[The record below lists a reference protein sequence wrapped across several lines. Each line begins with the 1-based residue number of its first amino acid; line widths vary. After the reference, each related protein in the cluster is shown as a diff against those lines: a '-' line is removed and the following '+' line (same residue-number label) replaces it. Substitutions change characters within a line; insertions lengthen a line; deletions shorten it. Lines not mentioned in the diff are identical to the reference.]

1 MSTSTPLSNSDAPAA
16 PSFEPLGAGNKLPGD
31 SGVFVILNPVA
42 GSMKTDLLRT
52 ALNETFASR
61 GIVPTIHLTRP
72 EDNLR
77 QLVTQ
82 ALEQGH
88 DLIVAAGGDGTIAA
102 VADALVNRR
111 AASGVTPTLGII
123 ATGTANVLARE
134 LGLPLD
140 PLAAARLLAHPK
152 GRRALDVMRV
162 QDRHFVVQIGLG
174 LDALMIR
181 DTPRTHKR
189 RWGRLAYLLVGLSH
203 LIGFRVHR
211 FQLWIDDQP
220 RYTKRGL
227 QLVVANSGTLGQEG
241 FHWGPNISPDD
252 GVLNVCLVGA
262 RTWRHLLDVAWAFFR
277 GRAHHHRRIHH
288 FEARRRIT
296 LDSRPRLPVQAD
308 GEVIGTTPLTI
319 ELVPR
324 ALAVLC

>member
-1 MSTSTPLSNSDAPAA
+1 MAIDASSSDSSLAVAT
-16 PSFEPLGAGNKLPGD
+16 SFEPLRAGDELPGD

-42 GSMKTDLLRT
+42 GSMQADLLRS
-52 ALNETFASR
+52 ALHEAFASR

-72 EDNLR
+72 EDDLKR
-77 QLVTQ
+77 LVGD
-82 ALEQGH
+82 ALEQGN

-102 VADALVNRR
+102 VSDAMVNRR
-111 AASGVTPTLGII
+111 TSKGLAPNLGII

-140 PLAAARLLAHPK
+140 LVAAAKRVAHPQ
-152 GRRALDVMRV
+152 GRRTLDAMSV
-162 QDRHFVVQIGLG
+162 QGRHFVVQIGLG

-181 DTPRTHKR
+181 DTPRAHKR
-189 RWGRLAYLLVGLSH
+189 RWGRLAYLLTGLSH

-220 RYTKRGL
+220 RFTKRGL
-227 QLVVANSGTLGQEG
+227 QLVVANSGTLGQKG

-262 RTWRHLLDVAWAFFR
+262 RTWRHLLEVAWAFFR
-277 GRAHHHRRIHH
+277 GRAHQHRRVHH

-296 LDSRPRLPVQAD
+296 LDSRPRLPVQGD
-308 GEVIGTTPLTI
+308 GEVIGETPLTI
-319 ELVPR
+319 ELLPH
-324 ALAVLC
+324 AIAVLC